1 MTVPLVCYLYI
12 HIFHISQKK
21 NSIIMKIEK
30 IYKDKLFIIITLLLL
45 IISFIL
51 LEIKIDFLEIFQ
63 SKNLLE
69 FF

>member
-1 MTVPLVCYLYI
+1 MLSVYSYFLY
-12 HIFHISQKK
+12 FTKK

-30 IYKDKLFIIITLLLL
+30 IYKDKLFILITLLLL

-63 SKNLLE
+63 SRSLLE

>member
-1 MTVPLVCYLYI
+1 
-12 HIFHISQKK
+12 
-21 NSIIMKIEK
+21 MKIEK
-30 IYKDKLFIIITLLLL
+30 IYKDKLFILITLLLL

-63 SKNLLE
+63 SRSLLE